1 MTESFLIKDKRH
13 RYCTYEGICW
23 DWFHGVSSASIILR
37 LGEPADDKQLAKN
50 CCYVEF
56 TTQQTEQIIVNT
68 SKTAAK
74 IFGRER
80 LEY

>member
-13 RYCTYEGICW
+13 RYCTYEGIWW
-23 DWFHGVSSASIILR
+23 DWFHGVSSAIIISR

-50 CCYVEF
+50 CFHVEF

-68 SKTAAK
+68 SKNTAK
-74 IFGRER
+74 ILRKQR
-80 LEY
+80 VEY

>member
-1 MTESFLIKDKRH
+1 MVGLVP
-13 RYCTYEGICW
+13 
-23 DWFHGVSSASIILR
+23 HGVSSASIILR

-68 SKTAAK
+68 SKTVAK
-74 IFGRER
+74 ILRKQR
-80 LEY
+80 VDY